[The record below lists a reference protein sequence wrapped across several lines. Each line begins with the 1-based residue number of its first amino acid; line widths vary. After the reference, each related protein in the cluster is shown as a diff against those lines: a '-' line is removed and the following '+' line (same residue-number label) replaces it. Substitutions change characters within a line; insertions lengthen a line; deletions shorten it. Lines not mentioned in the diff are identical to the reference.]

1 MATLVRK
8 YQRLVGFCGLTA
20 LTACVG
26 TRDGVENPDGWFDD
40 GSQIGVEEFVAFT
53 DVNYDIAE
61 GDGIR
66 GLKDAVFPVAAG
78 GAGRDTLVFGADDS
92 SAEAGGCALETNREL
107 PYIVEGIATAHPRF
121 YFKSSGC
128 EWDSDEKYYGSFFI
142 QDETGGQMVL
152 GDTKVAKFD
161 MGDRVRILVRGV
173 KTSFELDMVYSY
185 DLIDI
190 VERAQPIFY
199 EEIDR
204 EFRCDLAEPID
215 WDECD
220 TGRVKRV
227 TGTVVT
233 DKDTFGE
240 FAIESDDGIRWSI
253 GLDVE
258 LNRRG
263 INYPI
268 GTRIT
273 ATGPVLYSFSAYS
286 LVVMRKGQIQVL
298 DE

>member
-1 MATLVRK
+1 M
-8 YQRLVGFCGLTA
+8 
-20 LTACVG
+20 
-26 TRDGVENPDGWFDD
+26 
-40 GSQIGVEEFVAFT
+40 
-53 DVNYDIAE
+53 
-61 GDGIR
+61 
-66 GLKDAVFPVAAG
+66 
-78 GAGRDTLVFGADDS
+78 FGADDS

>member
-1 MATLVRK
+1 MASLVRK
-8 YQRLVGFCGLTA
+8 YQRLVFIGLTGM
-20 LTACVG
+20 TACVG
-26 TRDGVENPDGWFDD
+26 AREAAENPQDWFDN
-40 GSQIGVEEFVAFT
+40 GSQVAVDEFVEFT

-66 GLKDAVFPVAAG
+66 GLKDAVFPVTAG
-78 GAGRDTLVFGADDS
+78 SVGRDTLVFGTDDG
-92 SAEAGGCALETNREL
+92 SAEADGCAIQTNREL
-107 PYIVEGIATAHPRF
+107 PYIIEGIATAHPRF

-128 EWDSDEKYYGSFFI
+128 EWDSEEKYFGSFFI

-173 KTSFELDMVYSY
+173 KTSFDLDMVYSY
-185 DLIDI
+185 DLLDI
-190 VERAQPIFY
+190 VEREQPIYY
-199 EEIDR
+199 EEVDR
-204 EFRCDLAEPID
+204 AFGCDLEEPVD

-220 TGRVKRV
+220 IGRVKRV

-240 FAIESDDGIRWSI
+240 FAIEGDDGTRWSI

-263 INYPI
+263 LDYPI

-273 ATGPVLYSFSAYS
+273 ATGPVLFSFSAYS
-286 LVVMRKGQIQVL
+286 LVVMRKGQIQVH